1 MINEK
6 IDIIKEVESRINGI
20 SKQDF
25 TTGMIRSISSS
36 VFKNIEDKSIEHV
49 LGLCEE
55 LLEKRKSALG
65 VVAYDWAFRMKKQ
78 YTEET
83 FYIFEQWL
91 KKYVRGWGDCDDFC
105 THAFG
110 ELLRQQDSLID
121 KVLIWTEHPDFWVRR
136 AAAVVLIY
144 PIKKGLLR
152 EKYPFVIADKLM
164 NDEHYLVLKG
174 YGWMLK
180 VLSIEKPEAV
190 YEYLIKNK
198 EQMPRI
204 SYRYAVEKFDKSKKI
219 ILMENEA
226 L

>member
-1 MINEK
+1 
-6 IDIIKEVESRINGI
+6 
-20 SKQDF
+20 
-25 TTGMIRSISSS
+25 MIRSISSS
-36 VFKNIEDKSIEHV
+36 IFKTIEDKSIDHV

-83 FYIFEQWL
+83 FYIFERWL
-91 KKYVRGWGDCDDFC
+91 KKYVKGWGDCDDFC

-110 ELLRQQDSLID
+110 ELLRQHSGLID
-121 KVLIWTEHPDFWVRR
+121 KILIWTEHPDFWVRR

-144 PIKKGLLR
+144 PIKKGELQ
-152 EKYPFVIADKLM
+152 EVFPFVIADKLM
-164 NDEHYLVLKG
+164 KDEHYLVLKG

-180 VLSIEKPEAV
+180 VLSIVKPDDV
-190 YEYLIKNK
+190 YDYLIKNK
-198 EQMPRI
+198 DQLPRV
-204 SYRYAVEKFDKSKKI
+204 SFRYAIEKLDKDKKI
-219 ILMENEA
+219 ILMENDI